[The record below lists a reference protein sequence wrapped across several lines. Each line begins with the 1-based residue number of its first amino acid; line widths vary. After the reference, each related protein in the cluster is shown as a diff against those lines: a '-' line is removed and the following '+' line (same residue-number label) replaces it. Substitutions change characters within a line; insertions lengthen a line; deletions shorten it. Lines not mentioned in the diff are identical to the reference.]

1 MQKFQTFYSCN
12 HSHLLCLFF
21 IWNQSFS
28 HLSDKSKKQKQTASF
43 PESSP
48 SWFLHWESLLTG
60 SALAA
65 PIGIRLPHNL
75 IHDHWRGAGK
85 PEKHHK
91 MFEQDTRWQYISFH
105 SCCMQCARSLILRKE
120 KQISTKDSQR
130 GDIWV
135 ETWRNSEVHHVYIW
149 GIASLAQW

>member
-1 MQKFQTFYSCN
+1 MQQFQTFYSCN
-12 HSHLLCLFF
+12 HSHFMF
-21 IWNQSFS
+21 IF
-28 HLSDKSKKQKQTASF
+28 HLESITFTSVWQKQKTKTNSQF
-43 PESSP
+43 
-48 SWFLHWESLLTG
+48 SWILSLLISALG
-60 SALAA
+60 SLLSGSTLAA

-85 PEKHHK
+85 PEKPHK

-105 SCCMQCARSLILRKE
+105 SCCTQCARVILRTE

-135 ETWRNSEVHHVYIW
+135 ETWRDSEVRHVLIW